1 MTIRKRGGTW
11 HYRFKLDGREYSAT
25 TGLAAT
31 ARNETE
37 ARQFEAEHRKALLE
51 GRAPLC
57 RIVVREFTDA
67 VHEFLRWT
75 EMEYRAH
82 PNSHRRIA
90 TSMTS
95 AKEFFAKKPV
105 GMICDADIEA
115 YKVWRFEVHEV
126 RDITVRH
133 DLHALSVFFKYAIKQ
148 RWTRQNPI
156 DNVKI
161 PSDDDAV
168 RIHVI
173 TPEEER
179 EYFARAAKNQN
190 LYDLAMLMRNQG
202 MRPEEVTSLRK
213 ADVDLERAKV
223 HIRSGKSKAARRT
236 LDLTAESRS
245 ILARRCQSTSQWIF
259 PSDRKS
265 GASITRLNG
274 AHDRACA
281 GNKARHSLNFVL
293 YDWRH
298 TFATRMAQ
306 AGVDLAT
313 LAAILGHSSIRIVQR
328 YIHPTA
334 DHKRE
339 AMRRFEQVLVDV
351 NKAAMAETS
360 RAVN

>member
-1 MTIRKRGGTW
+1 MRKRSGIW
-11 HYRFKLDGREYSAT
+11 HYRFKLDGREYTAS

-31 ARNETE
+31 TRNETE
-37 ARQFEAEHRKALLE
+37 ARQLEAEHRKALLE
-51 GRAPLC
+51 GRAPLR

-67 VHEFLRWT
+67 VEDFLHWT
-75 EMEYRAH
+75 EMEYRTH

-95 AKEFFAKKPV
+95 AKEFFTTKPV
-105 GMICDADIEA
+105 STISDADIEA
-115 YKVWRFEVHEV
+115 YKVWRFNEHKV

-148 RWTRQNPI
+148 RWTRENPI

-168 RIHVI
+168 RIHVV
-173 TPEEER
+173 TQEEER

-190 LYDLAMLMRNQG
+190 LYDLAMIMRNQG

-213 ADVDLERAKV
+213 EDVDLERGKV

-259 PSDRKS
+259 PSNRKS
-265 GASITRLNG
+265 GASIKRLNG

-281 GNKARHSLNFVL
+281 GTKTRRALNFVL

-298 TFATRMAQ
+298 SFATRMAE

-328 YIHPTA
+328 YVHPTA

-339 AMRRFEQVLVDV
+339 AMRRFEQVLVEVD
-351 NKAAMAETS
+351 NAAMTGAS